1 MFKQKEFIKVPTYDA
16 KQYKLGIAERL
27 DEIAREVIENNFDL
41 IKKYSCLEI
50 STRVQHELGINAFTS
65 SGYGPNKPN
74 YLSEEVL
81 RELTDYIIDDDLRM
95 RLLGM
100 PEFQSE
106 FWHIRLRD
114 VINSIW
120 TNEIDE
126 SRKDQ
131 LMMNAVRITDE
142 RPAYDYINRI
152 KSLQLLLDAGYDE
165 DQLCVYVNT
174 VEYMYHKY
182 TIVPTRAHELVLE
195 KTLFQC
201 RSTLKEYYEN
211 LIKSAQKAEQDANKF
226 ISEHTLDDCMQGMYD
241 AVKSCYENM
250 MLTFT
255 HLQSMSDRDAYFRE
269 VSKSARRYE
278 KLAGYLGCFEN
289 VQMTSDK
296 IDQTRGAL
304 NTLVDVSDGVRS
316 YVGFIIKY
324 LKEEQPTV

>member
-1 MFKQKEFIKVPTYDA
+1 MFKQNKFVKAPTYDA
-16 KQYKLGIAERL
+16 NQYKLGIAERL

-95 RLLGM
+95 RLLGL

-106 FWHIRLRD
+106 FWHIRLQD

-120 TNEIDE
+120 ANEIDE

-131 LMMNAVRITDE
+131 LMMNAVRITDK

-195 KTLFQC
+195 KSLFQY
-201 RSTLKEYYEN
+201 RGTAKECYEY
-211 LIKSAQKAEQDANKF
+211 LIKSAHKAEQDANKF
-226 ISEHTLDDCMQGMYD
+226 ISEHTLDDCMRGMYD

-255 HLQSMSDRDAYFRE
+255 HLQSMDDRNAYFRE
-269 VSKSARRYE
+269 MSEAAGRYE
-278 KLAGYLGCFEN
+278 KFAGYLGCFEN
-289 VQMTSDK
+289 APMSSDK
-296 IDQTRGAL
+296 IEQTRVAL
-304 NTLVDVSDGVRS
+304 NSLVRS
-316 YVGFIIKY
+316 CEGAGAYVGFITRY